1 MPIKVLQVENHEGN
15 MVFVNTAEAVVC
27 MSNQEN
33 DEGMQ
38 IGCAAVNAVDEIE
51 DGCDAVID
59 NCDAVVDNCDAVVDN
74 VM

>member
-38 IGCAAVNAVDEIE
+38 IDVQLLTQWTRLRMVVMLWLI
-51 DGCDAVID
+51 VIL
-59 NCDAVVDNCDAVVDN
+59 
-74 VM
+74 

>member
-38 IGCAAVNAVDEIE
+38 IGCAAVLTQWTRLRMVVMLWLI
-51 DGCDAVID
+51 VI
-59 NCDAVVDNCDAVVDN
+59 V
-74 VM
+74 